1 MYNHISNTTA
11 NSTAGTCGSA
21 NGGSFPSA
29 PSANLCSSGTASAV
43 SGTGPWSWQ
52 CLGTNG
58 GANASCSATRSTTPV
73 NAVCGTS
80 HGQATSAFP
89 TAGLCSI
96 GIPFITSVS
105 PDGSNF
111 FTWTCLG
118 SDGGANASCNA
129 PYVAMACVPYDPSPS
144 GIHAGLSTNILPN
157 NTNDVA
163 VALNNTSFPNL
174 TST

>member
-1 MYNHISNTTA
+1 M
-11 NSTAGTCGSA
+11 
-21 NGGSFPSA
+21 
-29 PSANLCSSGTASAV
+29 
-43 SGTGPWSWQ
+43 
-52 CLGTNG
+52 
-58 GANASCSATRSTTPV
+58 

-89 TAGLCSI
+89 TAGLCSV

-105 PDGSNF
+105 PDVSNF

-129 PYVAMACVPYDPSPS
+129 PYVAMACVPYAPLTT
-144 GIHAGLSTNILPN
+144 HAGLNTNIIPT